1 MECRTRG
8 FLDVQAGVVAAAVD
22 HADLARQVEPEAA
35 EEVAF
40 GRVQAPELLDEE
52 TVLLRQVV
60 EAVEEYGSAFS
71 LRAAICSGDG
81 PCHRQCLCLLM
92 KIDGKGDKMYTF
104 QLKSLS
110 MKFKEYIDRVH
121 VFTVS
126 QLVENCGMS
135 GSTAKTTLK
144 RAVAAGQVERAR
156 RGVYVSKAGRFA
168 AAEVDSFE
176 LVSSI
181 DPNAVVSFHSALEA
195 HGVAHNVGSV
205 CQFRSASIKS
215 AFEYSGVLYV
225 SFPLTNDL
233 PTQSVRGRGGLRT
246 VVTTREQTIV
256 DCLNHPDRCGG
267 IEEALMSIS
276 LFPYIDAEA
285 LKKVVSGKSAS
296 LAARAGWLLEQKASK
311 WRIPSD
317 VLDEF
322 DEMAKGGP
330 FKLDKDSTESH
341 GWSRRWKLCLPEKE
355 GEIEKWLL

>member
-1 MECRTRG
+1 
-8 FLDVQAGVVAAAVD
+8 
-22 HADLARQVEPEAA
+22 
-35 EEVAF
+35 
-40 GRVQAPELLDEE
+40 
-52 TVLLRQVV
+52 
-60 EAVEEYGSAFS
+60 
-71 LRAAICSGDG
+71 
-81 PCHRQCLCLLM
+81 M
-92 KIDGKGDKMYTF
+92 KIDGKVDKMSTF
-104 QLKSLS
+104 PLKSLS
-110 MKFKEYIDRVH
+110 MKFKEYIDRTH
-121 VFTVS
+121 AFAVS
-126 QLVENCGMS
+126 QLAESCGMS
-135 GSTAKTTLK
+135 DSSVKTTLR

-156 RGVYVSKAGRFA
+156 RGVYVSKSGRFA

-181 DPNAVVSFHSALEA
+181 DPKAVVSFHSALEV
-195 HGVAHNVGSV
+195 HGVAHNVGST
-205 CQFRSASIKS
+205 CQFRSAAIKS
-215 AFEYSGVLYV
+215 TFVYSGISYTP
-225 SFPLTNDL
+225 FPLANDL

-296 LAARAGWLLEQKASK
+296 LAARTGWLLEQKASK
-311 WRIPSD
+311 WRIPPD

-341 GWSRRWKLCLPEKE
+341 GWSRRWRLCLPEKE
-355 GEIEKWLL
+355 EEIKKWLL